1 MHILNCKLCIGI
13 VFFCGSESF
22 SFPFQTSV
30 CHPRIDLKMATGKL
44 IVVVLLSAIIVVT
57 QSLPFLKNNLDVTKN
72 KCGIRSLGVPLNN
85 ATQASNFNVEYFR
98 TQPESFPWIVKLV
111 LESISQNSNEKLLLC
126 TGVAVSRFVAIFPA
140 HCVAGNEKSRLTVV
154 QNQDFA
160 QVENII
166 LHPDFVFKHASH
178 QHDISVVKI
187 RGKGFHE
194 SRVACLPEFDEDPVD
209 ECQIV
214 NYFPD
219 EKDASKVSLKSLSL
233 PALQP

>member
-1 MHILNCKLCIGI
+1 MDSLGLREKLSLNRKSWHLAHSNQFLYT
-13 VFFCGSESF
+13 VPKSESF

-154 QNQDFA
+154 QRHFLFLSS
-160 QVENII
+160 I
-166 LHPDFVFKHASH
+166 FVAVWSMSNF
-178 QHDISVVKI
+178 
-187 RGKGFHE
+187 
-194 SRVACLPEFDEDPVD
+194 
-209 ECQIV
+209 
-214 NYFPD
+214 
-219 EKDASKVSLKSLSL
+219 
-233 PALQP
+233 